1 LLQKGDSGLL
11 SADFPAKISSNCPD
25 IPHRKGRYA
34 YSVYLGEYNM
44 NVSLAR
50 LRFGS
55 SLIALAGVGLLGAA
69 PAMAQDQAQAP
80 AAAPSAAPSA
90 APAPSSE
97 QPQMEEIIVTGSH
110 LARTNLEQQVPVV
123 AISTAQLQ
131 ATGITNL
138 ADSLNKLPQFGVA
151 GLSNVSTNFSDDG
164 AGVST
169 INLRNLGD
177 QRTLVLID
185 GRRSVSGVT
194 IGQNAGAA
202 VDVNTIPT
210 FLVDSVDIVTGG
222 AGAAYGSEA
231 VAGVVNIKLRDHF
244 EGLMLN
250 QQFGLTTN
258 QGDNQTETFDLLT
271 GTSFADDK
279 GHFVFGLEFRNESGI
294 LSKDREFAAHDISAT
309 STLPGN
315 YGPSSYILAGN
326 FGVNGGL
333 LSMNRNG
340 VGFHPYDMLTDGYD
354 RNQVRTILI
363 PNQRISLYEKTNYEI
378 TDDIKFHID
387 GRYTHSDASSQLEP
401 IAIGGLGGTPIGFA
415 GNALV
420 LPLSN
425 PYFPAA
431 MLSQVTA
438 ADKQGQYW
446 LADWRRR
453 LAELGNRGVDATRDT
468 FAINTGFSGT
478 IADRFTWHA
487 DYTYSEMDNFQEGIG
502 GNVVRL
508 QQELY
513 AHKNAAGQIV
523 CNNAGAVA
531 AGCVPIDLFGA
542 GTASAAAINYIKFNK
557 TNNDQNAENDLNLD
571 IGGPVY
577 TLPWSGGGDVG
588 LSAGFEY
595 RTEFSYGRPDP
606 ITSQGFSLDTAQP
619 PSQGFYSVEDYW
631 IETKVPVLQDVPYAK
646 SLTLN
651 GSFRYSDYSNTNVGG
666 KESYAYGL
674 TYAPVQDIMFRA
686 VNEVAIRAP
695 DLNDLY
701 AGRGNSAVSVNDPC
715 AAAQVAGATN
725 KAARI
730 ANCLTIPGMAARMGP
745 NPGSASNPNGQF
757 VESINNQQTELS
769 YIQGNPGL
777 TNERAQVL
785 TYGVVLQPRWIPNF
799 TATVD
804 FFKYKIANAI
814 QEIDQQTAAN
824 QCADTLASNFC
835 DEVRRYASGPNI
847 GLIQGVDQE
856 PINVGSLDERGID
869 VQLNYNF
876 GLEDLFDGVEGRI
889 STQWNYTF
897 LQQLEYTT
905 INGATT
911 NQRGLFGAPKNKWQ
925 LATTY
930 SNDTID
936 LTWTLRYEGSQSYD
950 GGQGGPTFSPFVYND
965 INFRYHLTDQI
976 TPYIGINNIFNVQP
990 PLVFQQYQ
998 QTGGGV
1004 TSAVTGT
1011 NTVPDVYDVIGR
1023 FIYFGVKYQMD
1034 WAEAPAEAAPY
1045 VPPPVQAPAPAPK
1058 SYLVFFDFNKS
1069 DLTPQAVTIVDT
1081 AARNAQAGKVTELTV
1096 TGHTD
1101 TVGSD
1106 AYNMRL
1112 SRRRAESVA
1121 AELEKDGIASSEIQI
1136 VAKGKRDLLVPTGD
1150 GVREPQ
1156 NRRVQIVFDG
1166 GPTS

>member
-1 LLQKGDSGLL
+1 
-11 SADFPAKISSNCPD
+11 
-25 IPHRKGRYA
+25 
-34 YSVYLGEYNM
+34 
-44 NVSLAR
+44 
-50 LRFGS
+50 
-55 SLIALAGVGLLGAA
+55 
-69 PAMAQDQAQAP
+69 
-80 AAAPSAAPSA
+80 
-90 APAPSSE
+90 
-97 QPQMEEIIVTGSH
+97 MEEIVVTGSH

-131 ATGITNL
+131 AVGITNL
-138 ADSLNKLPQFGVA
+138 ADNLNRLPQLGVP
-151 GLSNVSTNFSDDG
+151 GLSNVSSNFSDDG

-169 INLRNLGD
+169 INLRNLGEA
-177 QRTLVLID
+177 RTLVLID
-185 GRRSVSGVT
+185 GRRSVSGTT
-194 IGQNAGAA
+194 IGQGIGAA
-202 VDVNTIPT
+202 VDVSTIPT

-222 AGAAYGSEA
+222 ASAVYGSEA

-244 EGLMLN
+244 DGLMLN

-258 QGDNQTETFDLLT
+258 QGDNQTETFSLLT
-271 GTSFADDK
+271 GTSFADDA
-279 GHFVFGLEFRNESGI
+279 GHVVFGLEFNNQSGV
-294 LSKDREFAAHDISAT
+294 LSKDRSFAAHDISST
-309 STLPGN
+309 STLPGFF
-315 YGPSSYILAGN
+315 GPSSYTLGGN
-326 FGVNGGL
+326 FGLKNGL
-333 LSMNRNG
+333 AVVAPNG
-340 VGFHPYDMLTDGYD
+340 STQPYDPGLYGFD
-354 RNQVRTILI
+354 RNQLRTILI
-363 PNQRISLYEKTNYEI
+363 PTQRLAMYEKTNYDI

-387 GRYTHSDASSQLEP
+387 GRYAYSTASSQLEP

-415 GNALV
+415 GNYLK

-431 MLSQVTA
+431 MLPLIDSTVK
-438 ADKQGQYW
+438 DGQYW

-453 LAELGNRGVDATRDT
+453 LAELGNRGVDSTRNT

-478 IADRFTWHA
+478 IDDRFTWHA
-487 DYTYSEMDNFQEGIG
+487 DYTYSEMNNFQTGVG

-513 AHKNAAGQIV
+513 AHRNAAGQIV
-523 CNNAGAVA
+523 CNDPGAVA
-531 AGCVPIDLFGA
+531 AGCVPMNIFGA
-542 GTASAAAINYIKFNK
+542 GNASAAAINYIKFQK
-557 TNNDQNAENDLNLD
+557 YYDDQNAENDLNLD

-577 TLPWSGGGDVG
+577 TLPWTGGGDVG

-595 RTEFSYGRPDP
+595 RNEFGYSRPDP
-606 ITSQGFSLDTAQP
+606 ISSQGFSLDTAQP
-619 PSQGFYSVEDYW
+619 PSQGYYSVEDYW
-631 IETKVPVLQDVPYAK
+631 METKVPVLQDLSWAK

-651 GSFRYSDYSNTNVGG
+651 GTFRYSNYSNANVGG
-666 KESYAYGL
+666 KQSYSYGI
-674 TYAPVQDIMFRA
+674 TYAPVEDIMFRA
-686 VNEVAIRAP
+686 VNAVAIRAP
-695 DLNDLY
+695 DLSDLY

-715 AAAQVAGATN
+715 AAAQVAGASN
-725 KAARI
+725 KAQRI
-730 ANCLTIPGMAARMGP
+730 ANCLTIPGMAARMQPKGFP
-745 NPGSASNPNGQF
+745 AAGTPGNPNGQF

-769 YIQGNPGL
+769 YVQGNPNL

-804 FFKYKIANAI
+804 FYKYKIANAVQSIDI
-814 QEIDQQTAAN
+814 QTEAN
-824 QCADTLASNFC
+824 QCADTLQSNFC
-835 DEVRRYASGPNI
+835 DAVRRFGSGGNI

-856 PINVGSLDERGID
+856 PINVGSLDSRGID

-911 NQRGLFGAPKNKWQ
+911 NQRGLFGAPKNKWL

-936 LTWTLRYEGSQSYD
+936 LTWNLRYEGSQSYD

-990 PLVFQQYQ
+990 PIVFQQYQ
-998 QTGGGV
+998 QTGAGI
-1004 TSAVTGT
+1004 TSGVTGT

-1023 FIYFGVKYQMD
+1023 FIYFGVKYQMT

-1058 SYLVFFDFNKS
+1058 SYLVFFNFDKS

-1081 AARNAQAGKVTELTV
+1081 AARNAQAGKVTQLTV

-1121 AELEKDGIASSEIQI
+1121 AQLEKDGIASSEIEI

-1156 NRRVQIVFDG
+1156 NRRVQILFEG